1 MIKRILSLFCVIP
14 LTISCN
20 DYIYEISN
28 KYNRFERNLNQ
39 NELNYPSHEY
49 EGIIDRYNREKAKS
63 DQQRKEEIIKIL
75 KEEYIKYIGKLKEEE
90 RIRKEKREAEEQK
103 KRQIRSRGLSGEVKD
118 VTCYIT
124 YYTNINNK
132 LQGGQYDK
140 KGKLL
145 TSHQEKICALP
156 SSVPYGSYLVLDE
169 QVNGSNIFKNVDTG
183 GSIKFLGGD
192 KVKVDIFI
200 PNVSEQYIIN
210 NYENKVVK
218 GKIYY
223 K

>member
-1 MIKRILSLFCVIP
+1 MIKRILSFFLIIP
-14 LTISCN
+14 FTITCN
-20 DYIYEISN
+20 DYVYDIN
-28 KYNRFERNLNQ
+28 KKYNKFERNLNQ
-39 NELNYPSHEY
+39 NKLNYPSHEY
-49 EGIIDRYNREKAKS
+49 ERIIDRYNKEKEKEEQS
-63 DQQRKEEIIKIL
+63 RKEKIIKCL
-75 KEEYIKYIGKLKEEE
+75 QEEYRKYIEKLKEEE
-90 RIRKEKREAEEQK
+90 RVRKEKREAEEQK
-103 KRQIRSRGLSGEVKD
+103 KKQIQSRGLSGRVKE

-124 YYTNINNK
+124 YYTNIDNK
-132 LQGGQYDK
+132 LQGGHYDK

-145 TSHQEKICALP
+145 TSHKEPICALP
-156 SSVPYGSYLVLDE
+156 SSVSYGSYLVLDE

>member
-1 MIKRILSLFCVIP
+1 MIKRVMSLLLVTP
-14 LTISCN
+14 LTLSFTDIV
-20 DYIYEISN
+20 YEESN
-28 KYNRFERNLNQ
+28 KSNKFERVI
-39 NELNYPSHEY
+39 NEEVTYPSQTKQA
-49 EGIIDRYNREKAKS
+49 RY
-63 DQQRKEEIIKIL
+63 QRIVEEAIRVENERL
-75 KEEYIKYIGKLKEEE
+75 KQEHIKYIEELREKE
-90 RIRKEKREAEEQK
+90 RIAKEQKRLEEQK
-103 KRQIRSRGLSGEVKD
+103 KKQIQSRGLSGEVKE

-124 YYTNINNK
+124 YYTNIDNS
-132 LQGGQYDK
+132 LQGGRYDK

-169 QVNGSNIFKNVDTG
+169 QVSGSNIFKNVDTG
-183 GSIKFLGGD
+183 NAIKFLGGD

-200 PNVSEQYIIN
+200 ANVSEQWIIN
-210 NYENKVVK
+210 NLENKVVK

>member
-14 LTISCN
+14 LIITCN
-20 DYIYEISN
+20 DYVYEVSN
-28 KYNRFERNLNQ
+28 KHNRFERNLNQ
-39 NELNYPSHEY
+39 NKLNYQSHEY
-49 EGIIDRYNREKAKS
+49 ERIVDRYNREKAKS

>member
-1 MIKRILSLFCVIP
+1 MIKRILSFFLIIP
-14 LTISCN
+14 FTITCN
-20 DYIYEISN
+20 DYVYDIN
-28 KYNRFERNLNQ
+28 KKYNRFERDLNQ

-49 EGIIDRYNREKAKS
+49 ERIVDRYNREKTKR
-63 DQQRKEEIIKIL
+63 DQQRKEEIIKSL
-75 KEEYIKYIGKLKEEE
+75 KEEYIKYIEKLKEEE
-90 RIRKEKREAEEQK
+90 RVRKEKSRAEEQK
-103 KRQIRSRGLSGEVKD
+103 KRQIRSRGLSGEVKE

-124 YYTNINNK
+124 YYTNIDNK

-140 KGKLL
+140 KGELL
-145 TSHQEKICALP
+145 TSHKEKICALP
-156 SSVPYGSYLVLDE
+156 SSVPYGSYLVLDK

-200 PNVSEQYIIN
+200 PNVSEQWIIN
-210 NYENKVVK
+210 NLENKVVK

>member
-1 MIKRILSLFCVIP
+1 MRNRILSLLCIFP
-14 LTISCN
+14 LMLTCN
-20 DYIYEISN
+20 DNVYEESN
-28 KYNRFERNLNQ
+28 KHNKFKRNIQENK
-39 NELNYPSHEY
+39 LNYPSQSGKGKY
-49 EGIIDRYNREKAKS
+49 ERIIDKVAKA
-63 DQQRKEEIIKIL
+63 DNERKEKL
-75 KEEYIKYIGKLKEEE
+75 KKEHIKYIENLREQE
-90 RIRKEKREAEEQK
+90 RIAEEKRKAKEQK
-103 KRQIRSRGLSGEVKD
+103 KKQIQSRGLSGKVKD

-124 YYTNINNK
+124 YYTNINNT
-132 LQGGQYDK
+132 LQGGQFDK
-140 KGKLL
+140 QGKLL
-145 TSHQEKICALP
+145 TNHSQPVCALP

-169 QVNGSNIFKNVDTG
+169 EVNGSNTFKNIDTG
-183 GSIKFLGGD
+183 GAIKFLGGD